1 MCRNPGLTVLRRPF
15 QIILKLPI
23 NCSRANHHYQDSS
36 PSLGPDS
43 PTTLHT
49 LIPVLVVWCGAAV
62 DWATVCPH
70 HAILG
75 AQFPRS
81 ESVVRQLPKRGL
93 QRIRLPHPRQRRES
107 RGWCMGVRGKW
118 ETFDSDTRKLIL
130 GDKR

>member
-36 PSLGPDS
+36 PSLGADS
-43 PTTLHT
+43 PATLHT

-81 ESVVRQLPKRGL
+81 ESVVRQLRRGVYKGSGCHTL
-93 QRIRLPHPRQRRES
+93 G
-107 RGWCMGVRGKW
+107 RGERVGGGVWGSGVSGKHL
-118 ETFDSDTRKLIL
+118 TQTQ
-130 GDKR
+130 GN